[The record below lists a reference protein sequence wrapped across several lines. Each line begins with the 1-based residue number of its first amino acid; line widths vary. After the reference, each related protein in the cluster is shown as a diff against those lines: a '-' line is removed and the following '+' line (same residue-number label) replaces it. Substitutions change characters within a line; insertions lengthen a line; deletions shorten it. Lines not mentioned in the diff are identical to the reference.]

1 MKAASPAEG
10 LEKAKPADGLE
21 KAGPI
26 SLYFNWKE
34 YMIDMAEKVLIAGYP
49 KVGKTTYA
57 EEMFSH
63 SFVHTDD
70 YLHIPDDEMIDAI
83 MAEIADSKYYAIE
96 GVQTVRLFRRML
108 QTGRDLPD
116 LVIWLRPLHPALPKH
131 EAMRKAIDTVWA
143 ECLELNKSRGVTIIE
158 EDGR

>member
-1 MKAASPAEG
+1 MREASPASG
-10 LEKAKPADGLE
+10 LEGAKVAGGLQKASSVFASWQLQK
-21 KAGPI
+21 I
-26 SLYFNWKE
+26 
-34 YMIDMAEKVLIAGYP
+34 LIAGYP
-49 KVGKTTYA
+49 KVGKTKYA
-57 EEMFSH
+57 NEAFSGI

-70 YLHIPDDEMIDAI
+70 YLHIPNDELVDTILM
-83 MAEIADSKYYAIE
+83 EIIASEWETWMIE

-108 QTGRDLPD
+108 QTGRCLPD
-116 LVIWLRPLHPALPKH
+116 LVIWLRPLYPALPKH